1 MATPIIVCGA
11 AGRMGR
17 VLVQLVHQHP
27 DTTLH
32 AAVEAKDNPTIGTDA
47 GTLAGVG
54 QISVVVTD
62 DYAGALTPETVTL
75 DFTTPQATLAHL
87 RAAVKAQAGI
97 VIGTTGYDQA
107 EQRELDELTPRTRS
121 VVAANMSVGV
131 NVLLKLV
138 ASAATI
144 LGDEFDPEIVEIHHR
159 LKVDA
164 PSGTALALGRAV
176 AESLGRDLR
185 TDVRSGREG
194 VIGKRTPKE
203 IGIMALRG
211 GDVIGDH
218 TVIFA
223 GLGERIEL
231 THRAQSR
238 DCLARG
244 ALRAGLWLAR
254 QPLGRYSMADVLGLQ

>member
-27 DTTLH
+27 DARLH
-32 AAVEAKDNPTIGTDA
+32 AAIEATSNATIGSDA

-54 QISVVVTD
+54 PINVTITD
-62 DYAGALTPETVTL
+62 DYAGALTAETITL
-75 DFTTPQATLAHL
+75 DFTTPEATLEHL
-87 RAAVKAQAGI
+87 RAAVAAQAGI
-97 VIGTTGYDQA
+97 VIGTTGYNQV
-107 EQRELDELTPRTRS
+107 ERRELDELAPRTRS

-138 ASAATI
+138 AAAARM
-144 LGDEFDPEIVEIHHR
+144 LGDEFDPEIIEMHHR

-164 PSGTALALGRAV
+164 PSGTALALGRAISD
-176 AESLGRDLR
+176 SLGRDLSS
-185 TDVRSGREG
+185 DVRSGRQG
-194 VIGKRTPKE
+194 IVGKRTAKE

-218 TVIFA
+218 TVVFA
-223 GLGERIEL
+223 GIGERIEL

-238 DCLARG
+238 DSLARG
-244 ALRAGLWLAR
+244 ALRAGLWLAH
-254 QPLGRYSMADVLGLQ
+254 QNSGRYSMADVLGLG